1 MGVEQRI
8 EELRKEIRYHDYRY
22 YVLDSPVI
30 SDAEYD
36 RLMREL
42 QELEAAHP
50 ELVTPDSPTQ
60 RVGGEPLDKFEKVRH
75 PRPMLSL
82 SDAFDEE
89 ELRAWLERIS
99 KLLPEGV
106 EPKDLQYVVEPKIDG
121 LTVVLTYE
129 DGLYVQGATRG
140 NGVEGEDVTANLKTI
155 KGVPLRIPVSPNSPL
170 PKLALSEAE
179 GLALSEA
186 EGLALSEAEGLGEG
200 PGVRAAAPP
209 PARLVV
215 RGEAYMPLDQFEKF
229 NRRQAELGE
238 KTFANPRNAAAG
250 SVRQLDPRI
259 TASRPLSIF
268 TYAIV
273 DSEGVTITAQ
283 WDSLQYLKRMGFP
296 VNPDNRVL
304 PDFEEVVAYCNEWM
318 KKRDT
323 LDYEVDG
330 VVVKINSLEIQE
342 QLGAVGN
349 APRGAVAYKFPGRE
363 ATTRLLD
370 IGINVGRTGTLNPFA
385 ILEPVEVGGV
395 IVKQA
400 ALHNEEDIHR
410 KDIRIGD
417 RVIVRRAGEVIP
429 YVEGPI
435 VDLRTGEERM
445 FHMPDRCPACGEAV
459 VKPEG
464 EVAHYCVNAACPAQ
478 LVRRV
483 EYFASR
489 GAMDIEGF
497 GSRTAEQFV
506 KEGLLKDVADFY
518 YLRRKDILSLEGFAD
533 KSTDNLLA
541 AIEASKDR
549 PLWRLITALG
559 IRFVGSV
566 VAQLLTEHYSSIDGL
581 MAAMQEELETIPGLG
596 PNTAGSIAEWFG
608 RERHRALIE
617 KLRRAGVRMEERRE
631 IEEEKPQPLAG
642 LTFVITG
649 TLPSMSR
656 EEATALIE
664 RHGGKVTASVS
675 SNTDYLLVG
684 EAPGGTKYNK
694 ARELGVVMIG
704 EAELME
710 ILELGY

>member
-8 EELRKEIRYHDYRY
+8 EELRKEIHYHDYRY

-42 QELEAAHP
+42 QELEVAHP

-82 SDAFDEE
+82 SDAFAEE

-99 KLLPEGV
+99 KLLPEEV
-106 EPKDLQYVVEPKIDG
+106 TPQDLQYVVEPKIDG

-155 KGVPLRIPVSPNSPL
+155 KGVPLRIPVSPN
-170 PKLALSEAE
+170 
-179 GLALSEA
+179 G
-186 EGLALSEAEGLGEG
+186 
-200 PGVRAAAPP
+200 PP

-215 RGEAYMPLDQFEKF
+215 RGEAYMPIDQFQKF

-268 TYAIV
+268 TYAVV
-273 DSEGVTITAQ
+273 DSEGVMVATQ

-296 VNPDNRVL
+296 VNTDSRL
-304 PDFEEVVAYCNEWM
+304 LADFEQVVAYCHAWM

-323 LDYEVDG
+323 LNYEADG

-395 IVKQA
+395 VVRQA

-417 RVIVRRAGEVIP
+417 MVIVRRAGEVIP

-435 VDLRTGEERM
+435 VDLRSGEERI
-445 FHMPDRCPACGEAV
+445 FHMPDRCPACGEPV

-497 GSRTAEQFV
+497 GSRMAEQFV

-518 YLRRKDILSLEGFAD
+518 YLQRDNILSLEGFAE

-549 PLWRLITALG
+549 PLWRLIIALG

-566 VAQLLTEHYSSIDGL
+566 VAQLLTEHYSSIDEL
-581 MAAMQEELETIPGLG
+581 MAATQEELQAIPGLG
-596 PNTAGSIAEWFG
+596 PNTAGSIVEWFG

-617 KLRRAGVRMEERRE
+617 KLRRAGVRMKERAEVAEE
-631 IEEEKPQPLAG
+631 IPQTLAG

-656 EEATALIE
+656 DEAQALIE

-684 EAPGGTKYNK
+684 EAPGGAKYNK
-694 ARELGVVMIG
+694 ARELGVPMIG
-704 EAELME
+704 EAELVGMVQSRSQG
-710 ILELGY
+710 IRK

>member
-1 MGVEQRI
+1 MDVEQRI
-8 EELRKEIRYHDYRY
+8 EELRKAIHYHNYRY
-22 YVLDSPVI
+22 YVLDSPVV

-42 QELEAAHP
+42 QELETAYP
-50 ELVTPDSPTQ
+50 ELVSPDSPTQ
-60 RVGGEPLDKFEKVRH
+60 RVGGEPLDRFEKVRH

-82 SDAFDEE
+82 GDAFDEE

-106 EPKDLQYVVEPKIDG
+106 GPQDLQYVVEPKIDG

-129 DGLYVQGATRG
+129 DGRYVQGATRG

-155 KGVPLRIPVSPNSPL
+155 RGVPLRIPVSPNSPL

-179 GLALSEA
+179 GL
-186 EGLALSEAEGLGEG
+186 GEG
-200 PGVRAAAPP
+200 PGVRADGPP

-215 RGEAYMPLDQFEKF
+215 RGEAYMPIDQFQEF

-268 TYAIV
+268 TYAVV
-273 DSEGVTITAQ
+273 DSEGVTLTTQ
-283 WDSLQYLKRMGFP
+283 WDSLQYLRRMGFP
-296 VNPDNRVL
+296 VNLDNRLL
-304 PDFEEVVAYCNEWM
+304 PDFEQVVAYCHEWM

-323 LDYEVDG
+323 LTYEVDG
-330 VVVKINSLEIQE
+330 VVVKINSLDIQE
-342 QLGAVGN
+342 QLGVVGN

-417 RVIVRRAGEVIP
+417 TVIVRRAGEVIP

-435 VDLRTGEERM
+435 VDLRSGEERM
-445 FHMPDRCPACGEAV
+445 FHMPDRCPACGEPV

-497 GSRTAEQFV
+497 GSRMAEQFV
-506 KEGLLKDVADFY
+506 KAGLLKDVADFY
-518 YLRRKDILSLEGFAD
+518 YLRREDILSLEGFAD

-566 VAQLLTEHYSSIDGL
+566 VAQLLTEHYSSIDEL
-581 MAAMQEELETIPGLG
+581 MAATQEELQTIPGLG

-608 RERHRALIE
+608 RERHRELIE
-617 KLRRAGVRMEERRE
+617 KLRRAGVRTREERRE
-631 IEEEKPQPLAG
+631 EREERPLEG
-642 LTFVITG
+642 KVFVITG

-656 EEATALIE
+656 DEAQALIE
-664 RHGGKVTASVS
+664 RHGGKVTGSVS

-694 ARELGVVMIG
+694 ARELGVPMIG
-704 EAELME
+704 EGEL
-710 ILELGY
+710 LGMIERARG

>member
-1 MGVEQRI
+1 MSGERKSVEERI
-8 EELRKEIRYHDYRY
+8 EELRREIHYHNYRY
-22 YVLDSPVI
+22 YVLNSPVI

-42 QELEAAHP
+42 RELEAAHP
-50 ELVTPDSPTQ
+50 ELITPDSPTQ
-60 RVGGEPLDKFEKVRH
+60 RVGAEPLDKFEKVRH
-75 PRPMLSL
+75 PKPMLSL

-106 EPKDLQYVVEPKIDG
+106 TAKDLEYVVEPKVDG

-129 DGLYVQGATRG
+129 NGRYVQGATRG
-140 NGVEGEDVTANLKTI
+140 NGVVGEDVTANLKTI
-155 KGVPLRIPVSPNSPL
+155 RGVPLRIPVSPN
-170 PKLALSEAE
+170 
-179 GLALSEA
+179 G
-186 EGLALSEAEGLGEG
+186 
-200 PGVRAAAPP
+200 PP
-209 PARLVV
+209 PSRLVV
-215 RGEAYMPLDQFEKF
+215 RGEAYMPIDKFKEF
-229 NRRQAELGE
+229 NRRLAELGQ

-273 DSEGVTITAQ
+273 DSEGITITTQ
-283 WDSLQYLKRMGFP
+283 WDALQYLKRMGFP
-296 VNPDNRVL
+296 VNPDSRLL
-304 PDFEEVVAYCNEWM
+304 PDFEEVVAYCHEWM

-323 LDYEVDG
+323 LNYEVDG
-330 VVVKINSLEIQE
+330 VVIKINSLEIQE
-342 QLGAVGN
+342 HLGAVGN

-363 ATTRLLD
+363 ATTRLLN

-395 IVKQA
+395 IVRQA

-417 RVIVRRAGEVIP
+417 TVIVRRAGEVIP
-429 YVEGPI
+429 YVVGPI
-435 VDLRTGEERM
+435 VDLRTGEERV
-445 FHMPDRCPACGEAV
+445 FHMPDRCPACGEPA

-464 EVAHYCVNAACPAQ
+464 EVAYYCVNAACPAQ

-497 GSRTAEQFV
+497 GSRLAQQFV

-518 YLRRKDILSLEGFAD
+518 YLRREDILALEGFAE

-541 AIEASKDR
+541 AIEASKER

-559 IRFVGSV
+559 IRFVGST
-566 VAQLLTEHYSSIDGL
+566 VAQLLTRHYSSIDEL
-581 MAAMQEELETIPGLG
+581 MAATQEELEAIEGLG
-596 PNTAGSIAEWFG
+596 PRTAESIVEWFG
-608 RERHRALIE
+608 RERHRRIIE

-631 IEEEKPQPLAG
+631 VEEEKPQPLAG

-656 EEATALIE
+656 EEAKALIE
-664 RHGGKVTASVS
+664 RYGGKVTGSVS
-675 SNTDYLLVG
+675 SRTDYLLVG
-684 EAPGGTKYNK
+684 EAPGATKYNR
-694 ARELGVVMIG
+694 ARELGVPMIG
-704 EAELME
+704 EEELLRM
-710 ILELGY
+710 IGR

>member
-1 MGVEQRI
+1 MSIVERI
-8 EELRKEIRYHDYRY
+8 EELRKDIRYHNYRY
-22 YVLDSPVI
+22 YVLDSPVV

-50 ELVTPDSPTQ
+50 ELITPDSPTQ
-60 RVGGEPLDKFEKVRH
+60 RVGAEPLDRFEKVRH
-75 PRPMLSL
+75 PKPMLSL

-99 KLLPEGV
+99 KLLPEGMTR
-106 EPKDLQYVVEPKIDG
+106 KDLQYVVEPKIDG

-155 KGVPLRIPVSPNSPL
+155 RGVPLRIPVSTDGPRPE
-170 PKLALSEAE
+170 PV
-179 GLALSEA
+179 
-186 EGLALSEAEGLGEG
+186 EG
-200 PGVRAAAPP
+200 PPP
-209 PARLVV
+209 TRLVV
-215 RGEAYMPLDQFEKF
+215 RGEAYMPIDQFGEF

-250 SVRQLDPRI
+250 SVRQLDSRI

-268 TYAIV
+268 TYAVV
-273 DSEGVTITAQ
+273 DSEGVTVTTQ

-296 VNPDNRVL
+296 VNLDNRLL
-304 PDFEEVVAYCNEWM
+304 PDFEQVVAYCHEWM
-318 KKRDT
+318 KKRDI
-323 LDYEVDG
+323 LSYEADG
-330 VVVKINSLEIQE
+330 VVVKINSLDIQE

-363 ATTRLLD
+363 ATTRLLN
-370 IGINVGRTGTLNPFA
+370 IGVNVGRTGTLNPFA

-417 RVIVRRAGEVIP
+417 TVIVRRAGEVIP

-435 VDLRTGEERM
+435 VDLRTGEERV
-445 FHMPDRCPACGEAV
+445 FHMPDRCPACGEPT

-464 EVAHYCVNAACPAQ
+464 EVAQYCVNAACPAQ

-497 GSRTAEQFV
+497 GSRMAEQFV

-518 YLRRKDILSLEGFAD
+518 YLRREDILSLEGFAE

-541 AIEASKDR
+541 AIEVSRDR
-549 PLWRLITALG
+549 PLWCLITALG
-559 IRFVGSV
+559 IRFVGST
-566 VAQLLTEHYSSIDGL
+566 VAQLLTEHYSSIDEL
-581 MAAMQEELETIPGLG
+581 MAATQEELEAIEGLG
-596 PNTAGSIAEWFG
+596 SNTAGSIVEWFG
-608 RERHRALIE
+608 RERHWALIE
-617 KLRRAGVRMEERRE
+617 KLRRAGVRMEQRE
-631 IEEEKPQPLAG
+631 KVKEEIPQTLAG

-649 TLPSMSR
+649 TLPSLSR
-656 EEATALIE
+656 DEATALIE
-664 RHGGKVTASVS
+664 RHGGKVTGSVS

-694 ARELGVVMIG
+694 ARELGVPMI
-704 EAELME
+704 EEEELLRMTE
-710 ILELGY
+710 EPDDEVVGLRGSAPSMGL

>member
-1 MGVEQRI
+1 MNIVERI
-8 EELRKEIRYHDYRY
+8 EELRKEIRYHNYRY
-22 YVLDSPVI
+22 YVLDSPVV

-42 QELEAAHP
+42 RELEAAHP

-60 RVGGEPLDKFEKVRH
+60 RVGAEPLDRFEKVRH
-75 PRPMLSL
+75 PKPMLSL
-82 SDAFDEE
+82 NDAFEEE
-89 ELRAWLERIS
+89 ELWAWLERIS
-99 KLLPEGV
+99 KLLPAGV
-106 EPKDLQYVVEPKIDG
+106 TPQDLRFVVEPKIDG

-140 NGVEGEDVTANLKTI
+140 NGVVGENVTANLKTI
-155 KGVPLRIPVSPNSPL
+155 RGVPLRIPVSPD
-170 PKLALSEAE
+170 
-179 GLALSEA
+179 G
-186 EGLALSEAEGLGEG
+186 
-200 PGVRAAAPP
+200 PP

-215 RGEAYMPLDQFEKF
+215 RGEAYMRIDQFEEF
-229 NRRQAELGE
+229 NRRQAELGQ

-268 TYAIV
+268 TYAVV
-273 DSEGVTITAQ
+273 DSEGVTVATQ
-283 WDSLQYLKRMGFP
+283 WDSLQYLRRMGFP
-296 VNPDNRVL
+296 VNTDSRL
-304 PDFEEVVAYCNEWM
+304 LLDFEEVVEYCHEWM
-318 KKRDT
+318 RKRDT
-323 LDYEVDG
+323 LNYEVDG

-342 QLGAVGN
+342 HLGAVGN
-349 APRGAVAYKFPGRE
+349 APRGAIAYKFPGRE
-363 ATTRLLD
+363 ATTKLLA
-370 IGINVGRTGTLNPFA
+370 IGVNVGRTGTLNPFA

-417 RVIVRRAGEVIP
+417 TVTVRRAGEVIP
-429 YVEGPI
+429 YVVGPI
-435 VDLRTGEERM
+435 VDLRSGDERV
-445 FHMPDRCPACGEAV
+445 FHMPDRCPACGEPV

-497 GSRTAEQFV
+497 GSRMAEQFV
-506 KEGLLKDVADFY
+506 KAGLLKDVADFY
-518 YLRRKDILSLEGFAD
+518 YLRREDILALEGFAE

-541 AIEASKDR
+541 AIEASRDR

-559 IRFVGSV
+559 IRFVGST
-566 VAQLLTEHYSSIDGL
+566 VAQLLTEHYSSLDEL
-581 MAAMQEELETIPGLG
+581 MAATQEELEAIEGLG
-596 PNTAGSIAEWFG
+596 PHTAGSIVEWFG

-617 KLRRAGVRMEERRE
+617 KLRRAGVRMEERE
-631 IEEEKPQPLAG
+631 EVVEEEVPQPLAG

-656 EEATALIE
+656 DQAKALIE
-664 RHGGKVTASVS
+664 RHGGKVTGSVS
-675 SNTDYLLVG
+675 GRTDYLLVG

-694 ARELGVVMIG
+694 ARELGVPMIE
-704 EAELME
+704 EAELVGMIERAREHGSTESME
-710 ILELGY
+710 SRKFRDSAPS

>member
-8 EELRKEIRYHDYRY
+8 EELRKEIHYHDYRY

-42 QELEAAHP
+42 QELEVAHP

-82 SDAFDEE
+82 SDAFAEE

-99 KLLPEGV
+99 KLLPEEV
-106 EPKDLQYVVEPKIDG
+106 TPQDLQYVVEPKIDG

-155 KGVPLRIPVSPNSPL
+155 KGVPLRIPVSPN
-170 PKLALSEAE
+170 
-179 GLALSEA
+179 G
-186 EGLALSEAEGLGEG
+186 
-200 PGVRAAAPP
+200 PP

-215 RGEAYMPLDQFEKF
+215 RGEAYMPIDQFQKF

-268 TYAIV
+268 TYAVV
-273 DSEGVTITAQ
+273 DSEGVMVATQ

-296 VNPDNRVL
+296 VNTDSRL
-304 PDFEEVVAYCNEWM
+304 LADFEQVVAYCHAWM

-323 LDYEVDG
+323 LNYEADG

-395 IVKQA
+395 VVRQA

-417 RVIVRRAGEVIP
+417 MVIVRRAGEVIP

-435 VDLRTGEERM
+435 VDLRSGEERI
-445 FHMPDRCPACGEAV
+445 FHMPDRCPACGEPV

-497 GSRTAEQFV
+497 GSRMAEQFV

-518 YLRRKDILSLEGFAD
+518 YLQRDNILSLEGFAE

-549 PLWRLITALG
+549 PLWRLIIALG

-566 VAQLLTEHYSSIDGL
+566 VAQLLTEHYSSIDEL
-581 MAAMQEELETIPGLG
+581 MAATQEELQAIPGLG
-596 PNTAGSIAEWFG
+596 PNTAGSIVEWFG

-617 KLRRAGVRMEERRE
+617 KLRRAGVRMKERAEVAEE
-631 IEEEKPQPLAG
+631 IPQTLAG

-656 EEATALIE
+656 DEAQALIE

-684 EAPGGTKYNK
+684 EAPGGAKYNK
-694 ARELGVVMIG
+694 ARELGVPMIG
-704 EAELME
+704 EVEL
-710 ILELGY
+710 LGMVQSRSQGIRK